1 MIQCPECR
9 KMIPDDSAYCDQCG
23 KELKWCPQC
32 KRPKRGTECP
42 LCGSILVPGRQYL
55 GGGLGVSGGSGASGG
70 SGLSGASGGSGASG
84 VSGGS
89 GFSGASGG
97 AAGGLGSSGGA
108 SRGGAPFGGAAGVSG
123 GGAAFGGASGGG
135 SGISGGVSGGASGVS
150 GGGAASGGLGGA
162 LRGGAPFGGAS
173 GTSGGGIV
181 PTALVGNGWRLI
193 LQEGPFGRTGGIWP
207 ELASCRYVS
216 GNHGRISKTAAGW
229 QVEDCGSTNGTFVN
243 GARIQKQI
251 LKRGD
256 ILRIATL
263 DFTID

>member
-42 LCGSILVPGRQYL
+42 LCGSVLVPGRQYL
-55 GGGLGVSGGSGASGG
+55 GGGSGVSGGSGG
-70 SGLSGASGGSGASG
+70 SGLSG
-84 VSGGS
+84 V
-89 GFSGASGG
+89 SGG
-97 AAGGLGSSGGA
+97 AAGGFGGSGGA
-108 SRGGAPFGGAAGVSG
+108 
-123 GGAAFGGASGGG
+123 
-135 SGISGGVSGGASGVS
+135 
-150 GGGAASGGLGGA
+150 LG
-162 LRGGAPFGGAS
+162 GGAPFGGAS
-173 GTSGGGIV
+173 GTSGGASGGGAAFGAASGGASGGGSGVSGGVSGGGIV

-243 GARIQKQI
+243 GVRVQKQT

-263 DFTID
+263 DFTLE

>member
-42 LCGSILVPGRQYL
+42 LCGSVLVPGRQYL
-55 GGGLGVSGGSGASGG
+55 GGGSGVSGGSGASGG
-70 SGLSGASGGSGASG
+70 SGGVSGVSGGSGFSGGSGVSGGVSGGSGA
-84 VSGGS
+84 SGGS

-97 AAGGLGSSGGA
+97 AAGGFGSS
-108 SRGGAPFGGAAGVSG
+108 
-123 GGAAFGGASGGG
+123 
-135 SGISGGVSGGASGVS
+135 
-150 GGGAASGGLGGA
+150 GGA
-162 LRGGAPFGGAS
+162 LRGGAPSGGAS
-173 GTSGGGIV
+173 GGSGVSGGVSGVGIV

-243 GARIQKQI
+243 GVRIQKQI

-263 DFTID
+263 DFTLE

>member
-42 LCGSILVPGRQYL
+42 LCGSVLVPGRQYL
-55 GGGLGVSGGSGASGG
+55 GGGSGVSGGSGGAAGG
-70 SGLSGASGGSGASG
+70 SGGVSGA
-84 VSGGS
+84 SGGS

-97 AAGGLGSSGGA
+97 AAFGGASGVSGGGGAASGGASGGSGGA
-108 SRGGAPFGGAAGVSG
+108 SRGGAPFGSTA
-123 GGAAFGGASGGG
+123 GASGGG
-135 SGISGGVSGGASGVS
+135 
-150 GGGAASGGLGGA
+150 
-162 LRGGAPFGGAS
+162 
-173 GTSGGGIV
+173 TV

-243 GARIQKQI
+243 GVRIQKQI

-263 DFTID
+263 DFTLE

>member
-42 LCGSILVPGRQYL
+42 LCGSVLVPGRQYL

-70 SGLSGASGGSGASG
+70 VSGGSGASGGSGVSGASGASG

-89 GFSGASGG
+89 GVSGASGG

-108 SRGGAPFGGAAGVSG
+108 SRGGSGGAAGG
-123 GGAAFGGASGGG
+123 FGS
-135 SGISGGVSGGASGVS
+135 SGGAS
-150 GGGAASGGLGGA
+150 
-162 LRGGAPFGGAS
+162 RGGAPFGSTAGAS
-173 GTSGGGIV
+173 GVGIV

-243 GARIQKQI
+243 GVRIQKQI

>member
-42 LCGSILVPGRQYL
+42 LCGSVLVPGRQYL
-55 GGGLGVSGGSGASGG
+55 GGGSGVSGSSGASGVSGASGG
-70 SGLSGASGGSGASG
+70 SGLSGASGASG
-84 VSGGS
+84 VSGG
-89 GFSGASGG
+89 G
-97 AAGGLGSSGGA
+97 AAGGFGGSGGA
-108 SRGGAPFGGAAGVSG
+108 SRGGAPF
-123 GGAAFGGASGGG
+123 
-135 SGISGGVSGGASGVS
+135 GGASGVS
-150 GGGAASGGLGGA
+150 GGGAASGGAAGTS
-162 LRGGAPFGGAS
+162 GGAS
-173 GTSGGGIV
+173 GGGAAFGGGIV

-216 GNHGRISKTAAGW
+216 GNHGRISKTSAGW

-243 GARIQKQI
+243 GARIQKQT

-263 DFTID
+263 DFTLE

>member
-42 LCGSILVPGRQYL
+42 LCGSVLVPGRQYL
-55 GGGLGVSGGSGASGG
+55 GGG
-70 SGLSGASGGSGASG
+70 SG

-89 GFSGASGG
+89 GGA
-97 AAGGLGSSGGA
+97 
-108 SRGGAPFGGAAGVSG
+108 
-123 GGAAFGGASGGG
+123 
-135 SGISGGVSGGASGVS
+135 
-150 GGGAASGGLGGA
+150 
-162 LRGGAPFGGAS
+162 
-173 GTSGGGIV
+173 SGGGIV

-243 GARIQKQI
+243 GVRIQKQI

>member
-42 LCGSILVPGRQYL
+42 LCGSVLVPGRQYL
-55 GGGLGVSGGSGASGG
+55 GGGSGVSGGSGASGSSGGAAGGSGGVSGASGGSGFSGVSGVSGG
-70 SGLSGASGGSGASG
+70 SGLSGASGASG

-89 GFSGASGG
+89 GLSGASG
-97 AAGGLGSSGGA
+97 
-108 SRGGAPFGGAAGVSG
+108 
-123 GGAAFGGASGGG
+123 
-135 SGISGGVSGGASGVS
+135 ASGV
-150 GGGAASGGLGGA
+150 
-162 LRGGAPFGGAS
+162 
-173 GTSGGGIV
+173 SGGGIV

-243 GARIQKQI
+243 GVRIQKQT

-263 DFTID
+263 DFTLE

>member
-42 LCGSILVPGRQYL
+42 LCGSVLVPGRQYL
-55 GGGLGVSGGSGASGG
+55 GGGSGVSGGSGG
-70 SGLSGASGGSGASG
+70 SGLSGASGG
-84 VSGGS
+84 
-89 GFSGASGG
+89 
-97 AAGGLGSSGGA
+97 
-108 SRGGAPFGGAAGVSG
+108 APF
-123 GGAAFGGASGGG
+123 
-135 SGISGGVSGGASGVS
+135 GGASGVS
-150 GGGAASGGLGGA
+150 GGGAASGGAAGTS
-162 LRGGAPFGGAS
+162 GGAS
-173 GTSGGGIV
+173 GGGAAFGGGIV

-243 GARIQKQI
+243 GVRVQKQT

-263 DFTID
+263 DFTLE

>member
-42 LCGSILVPGRQYL
+42 LCGSVLVPGRQYL
-55 GGGLGVSGGSGASGG
+55 GGGSGV
-70 SGLSGASGGSGASG
+70 SGGSGASG
-84 VSGGS
+84 VSGG
-89 GFSGASGG
+89 A
-97 AAGGLGSSGGA
+97 
-108 SRGGAPFGGAAGVSG
+108 
-123 GGAAFGGASGGG
+123 
-135 SGISGGVSGGASGVS
+135 
-150 GGGAASGGLGGA
+150 
-162 LRGGAPFGGAS
+162 
-173 GTSGGGIV
+173 SGGGIV

-243 GARIQKQI
+243 GVRIQKQT

-263 DFTID
+263 DFTLE

>member
-42 LCGSILVPGRQYL
+42 LCGSVLVPGRQYL
-55 GGGLGVSGGSGASGG
+55 GGGSGVSGGSGG
-70 SGLSGASGGSGASG
+70 SGLSGASGG
-84 VSGGS
+84 
-89 GFSGASGG
+89 
-97 AAGGLGSSGGA
+97 AAGGFGGSGGA
-108 SRGGAPFGGAAGVSG
+108 SRGGS
-123 GGAAFGGASGGG
+123 GGAAFGGASGGF
-135 SGISGGVSGGASGVS
+135 GGSGGASRGGSGVS
-150 GGGAASGGLGGA
+150 GGV
-162 LRGGAPFGGAS
+162 
-173 GTSGGGIV
+173 SGGGIV

-243 GARIQKQI
+243 GVRIQKQI

-263 DFTID
+263 DFTLE

>member
-1 MIQCPECR
+1 
-9 KMIPDDSAYCDQCG
+9 MIPDDSAYCDQCG

-42 LCGSILVPGRQYL
+42 LCGSVLVPGRQYL
-55 GGGLGVSGGSGASGG
+55 GGGSGV
-70 SGLSGASGGSGASG
+70 SGGSGASG
-84 VSGGS
+84 VSGG
-89 GFSGASGG
+89 
-97 AAGGLGSSGGA
+97 AAGGLGSSGDVSRGGAPFGGASGVSGGGGAASGGASGGLGGA
-108 SRGGAPFGGAAGVSG
+108 SRGGAPFGGASG
-123 GGAAFGGASGGG
+123 GSGGAAGGLGSLGGASGGG
-135 SGISGGVSGGASGVS
+135 SGISGGV
-150 GGGAASGGLGGA
+150 
-162 LRGGAPFGGAS
+162 
-173 GTSGGGIV
+173 SGGGIV

-243 GARIQKQI
+243 GVRIQKQI

>member
-42 LCGSILVPGRQYL
+42 LCGSVLVPGRQYL
-55 GGGLGVSGGSGASGG
+55 GGGSGV
-70 SGLSGASGGSGASG
+70 SGGSGASG
-84 VSGGS
+84 VSGASGGS
-89 GFSGASGG
+89 GLSGASGG

-108 SRGGAPFGGAAGVSG
+108 
-123 GGAAFGGASGGG
+123 
-135 SGISGGVSGGASGVS
+135 
-150 GGGAASGGLGGA
+150 LG
-162 LRGGAPFGGAS
+162 GGAPFGGAS
-173 GTSGGGIV
+173 GGSGVSGGVSGEGIV

-243 GARIQKQI
+243 GVRIQKQI

-263 DFTID
+263 DFTLE

>member
-42 LCGSILVPGRQYL
+42 LCGSVLVPGRQYL
-55 GGGLGVSGGSGASGG
+55 GGGSGVSGGSGASGV
-70 SGLSGASGGSGASG
+70 SGASGGSGASG
-84 VSGGS
+84 ASGGS
-89 GFSGASGG
+89 GVSGASGG
-97 AAGGLGSSGGA
+97 AAFGGASGVSGGGGAASGGASGGSGGA
-108 SRGGAPFGGAAGVSG
+108 SRGGAPFGSTA
-123 GGAAFGGASGGG
+123 GASGGG
-135 SGISGGVSGGASGVS
+135 
-150 GGGAASGGLGGA
+150 
-162 LRGGAPFGGAS
+162 
-173 GTSGGGIV
+173 TV

-243 GARIQKQI
+243 GVRIQKQI

-263 DFTID
+263 DFTLE